1 MMFTSSS
8 DCHHT
13 RDHPYFIYIGFRLDH
28 SLMLCICF
36 CFCKAPYLKKM
47 DVFDL
52 PLQIILWFQFGIVGL
67 FFDIT

>member
-1 MMFTSSS
+1 MMITSSS

-13 RDHPYFIYIGFRLDH
+13 RDHPLSYIGFRLDH

-36 CFCKAPYLKKM
+36 CKAPYFKKM

-67 FFDIT
+67 FFHIT

>member
-1 MMFTSSS
+1 MKSLTEHNTSYSFYEKVA
-8 DCHHT
+8 D
-13 RDHPYFIYIGFRLDH
+13 D
-28 SLMLCICF
+28 M
-36 CFCKAPYLKKM
+36 LKKM